1 MAGKNKN
8 TEVIEVNTNDEL
20 ALANLKNSDVASE
33 TATNNVNPLV
43 DYDPVRTK
51 ETDYIKIRQQ
61 ENENLIRLGVVV
73 NGMEVKTGAQKKD
86 KDGNLTNERYDD
98 KYYLTLSVRG
108 LNEFQ
113 TEVSSALYRT
123 VAIGG
128 TYRGVGR
135 YGVVKEFGK
144 EVTQPVFNQFIEL
157 IPPMCEEE

>member
-1 MAGKNKN
+1 MARTNKDA
-8 TEVIEVNTNDEL
+8 TIEVNNNDEL
-20 ALANLKNSDVASE
+20 ALANLKNSDVESE
-33 TATNNVNPLV
+33 TATNNVNPLL

-113 TEVSSALYRT
+113 TEVSSALYKT

-128 TYRGVGR
+128 TYRAVGR